1 MVRTYAKVV
10 GIVIILIGVVG
21 LIAGEEPLL
30 GVVNIEIGE
39 DVVHLLTGGIMAAV
53 GFGVRDTNV
62 VRSVIGVIG
71 VVYLLVGVLGFVAPE
86 LFGLLPAHGYS
97 VVDNLIHL
105 ALGILG
111 IAVAW
116 LVKDTVRR
124 RTA

>member
-30 GVVNIEIGE
+30 GLFNIEIGE
-39 DVVHLLTGGIMAAV
+39 DVVHLLTGGVMAGV
-53 GFGVRDTNV
+53 GFGVRDISLVRTV
-62 VRSVIGVIG
+62 VGVIG
-71 VVYLLVGVLGFVAPE
+71 VVYLLVGVTGFVAPE

-97 VVDNLIHL
+97 VADNVLHL
-105 ALGILG
+105 ALGVLG

-116 LVKDTVRR
+116 LVKDTAL